1 MRRSS
6 SMRHLLLSA
15 KLVEGSYVVII
26 ACSRG
31 QRLVNKP
38 TDESN
43 RLVLFPQDSDCS
55 NCREVVNV

>member
-1 MRRSS
+1 
-6 SMRHLLLSA
+6 MRHLLLSA